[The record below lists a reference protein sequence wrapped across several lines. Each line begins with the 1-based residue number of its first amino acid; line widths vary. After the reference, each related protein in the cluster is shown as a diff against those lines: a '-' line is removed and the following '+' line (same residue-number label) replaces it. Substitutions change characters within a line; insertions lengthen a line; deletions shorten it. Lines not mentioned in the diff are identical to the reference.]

1 MQFNSPE
8 WDIVEILSVAE
19 LEHCTLSGHC
29 WLGLG
34 ISEKISQAESQH

>member
-1 MQFNSPE
+1 MQFNSPG

-19 LEHCTLSGHC
+19 LRHCTLSGHC

-34 ISEKISQAESQH
+34 ISEKISLAESQH